1 MIAAEEGKKNTDD
14 NRIKEWKEAQ
24 EKLQEQIEE
33 LRAQAFNEATGG
45 ILDDVKS
52 AAREWTDAWFEA
64 FAETG
69 NGLDGLKDHFK
80 ENMLEMVKQQASML
94 ITGTYLDDWKKKL
107 EDYVNADD
115 MRLETDEAKEWAD
128 YVTKSFPELN
138 AALEAFATSME
149 QAGVSIKGTGE
160 LSGLQRGI
168 QGITEEQSDI
178 LASYLNSIRLYVSQN
193 TEHLS
198 KIAANFDTSIENPML
213 PQLRIIVTQTTAIR
227 ELLDNVTI
235 NGQHLM

>member
-1 MIAAEEGKKNTDD
+1 MKQQIAAYDSMIAAEEGKKNTDD

-94 ITGTYLDDWKKKL
+94 ITGAYLDDWKKKL
-107 EDYVNADD
+107 ELTIYW
-115 MRLETDEAKEWAD
+115 T
-128 YVTKSFPELN
+128 
-138 AALEAFATSME
+138 ALESNM
-149 QAGVSIKGTGE
+149 
-160 LSGLQRGI
+160 
-168 QGITEEQSDI
+168 
-178 LASYLNSIRLYVSQN
+178 
-193 TEHLS
+193 
-198 KIAANFDTSIENPML
+198 
-213 PQLRIIVTQTTAIR
+213 R
-227 ELLDNVTI
+227 E
-235 NGQHLM
+235 